1 MIGLHNSWAI
11 ALALPAIAW
20 FVVLRSGIGSGIA
33 ALPGQWPLII
43 DLPLQRMLSRQLP
56 PARRDW
62 QRLLSLGCWILLVV
76 SICRPFVQTEGVA
89 PVANLAGRVLV
100 IDLGANDVLAEQ
112 KLAATALLERD
123 DIPTA
128 IVAATDDAYTAVP
141 LTQDRRQIERYM
153 LVLGP
158 DVMPT
163 GGQSLALG
171 IAHAENMLAASG
183 VLAGQVIVLTGGS
196 PPTST
201 PGAPAARF
209 MRHVVPSGV
218 LSSDGLARWIE
229 TATALGAEL
238 VGPASLETLNAALD
252 DEIAERRNEQVGEN
266 RIELSIWFL
275 LAAMILWLGL
285 FRREASA

>member
-20 FVVLRSGIGSGIA
+20 LIVLRSGLGSGIA
-33 ALPGQWPLII
+33 ALPGQWPQVI
-43 DLPLQRMLSRQLP
+43 DVPLQRMLSRQLP

-62 QRLLSLGCWILLVV
+62 QRLLSFGCWLLLVV
-76 SICRPFVQTEGVA
+76 AICRPFIQTEGIA
-89 PVANLAGRVLV
+89 PIANLAGRVLV
-100 IDLGANDVLAEQ
+100 IDLGADGVLSEQ
-112 KLAATALLERD
+112 KLAATELLKRQ

-158 DVMPT
+158 EVMPT

-171 IAHAENMLAASG
+171 IAHAENMLAGSG
-183 VLAGQVIVLTGGS
+183 VLAGQVVVLTGGN
-196 PPTST
+196 PPEAT
-201 PGAPAARF
+201 PEAPPARF
-209 MRHVVPSGV
+209 MRHIVPSGG
-218 LSSDGLARWIE
+218 GLASWAE
-229 TATALGAEL
+229 TATALRAEL
-238 VGPASLETLNAALD
+238 VGTARLETLNAALD
-252 DEIAERRNEQVGEN
+252 TEIAERRNEQVGEN
-266 RIELSIWFL
+266 QIELSIWFL

-285 FRREASA
+285 FRREAAG